1 MFSVEAT
8 VLCTL
13 SPVLVS
19 VMLGLIGTKAA
30 FSAVRSSSGGGMSL
44 LRDRSAA
51 MAVLVSS
58 WRTFTVRVPISGGS
72 AFAAVE
78 VEVEALASVLGTCTD
93 FSLVV
98 VAVFPAD
105 RGNIILHFL
114 WAARMV
120 FDGLRNR
127 FGLRHLHGGE
137 GSSASAS
144 NLE

>member
-8 VLCTL
+8 VLC
-13 SPVLVS
+13 SVSVS
-19 VMLGLIGTKAA
+19 VMLGLIGTKTA
-30 FSAVRSSSGGGMSL
+30 FSVVRSSSGGGMSL
-44 LRDRSAA
+44 PRDRSAA

-58 WRTFTVRVPISGGS
+58 WLAFTVRVPISGGS
-72 AFAAVE
+72 VSAAVE
-78 VEVEALASVLGTCTD
+78 VEVDALASIQVTCTD

-120 FDGLRNR
+120 FNGLCNR
-127 FGLRHLHGGE
+127 FGLRRLCGGE
-137 GSSASAS
+137 GSSAEAL
-144 NLE
+144 NLQ

>member
-1 MFSVEAT
+1 MFSVEAM
-8 VLCTL
+8 VLCIVF
-13 SPVLVS
+13 PVSVS

-44 LRDRSAA
+44 PRDRSAA

-58 WRTFTVRVPISGGS
+58 WLALTVRVPISGGS
-72 AFAAVE
+72 ACAAVE
-78 VEVEALASVLGTCTD
+78 VEVEALASIQGTCTD
-93 FSLVV
+93 FSLVI

-105 RGNIILHFL
+105 RGDIILHFL

-120 FDGLRNR
+120 FDGLHNR
-127 FGLRHLHGGE
+127 FGLRRLCWGE